1 MTYRQISFLRRR
13 LGLGLND
20 LMRKFP
26 QYRREI
32 SVTEWSFKPERQIR
46 RLMRR
51 DPGLYAEV
59 VACRQ
64 SLIDEE

>member
-32 SVTEWSFKPERQIR
+32 SVTEWSFRGERQLSRLSKQDR
-46 RLMRR
+46 RL
-51 DPGLYAEV
+51 YEEV
-59 VACRQ
+59 MACRQ
-64 SLIDEE
+64 SLLDEE